1 MDEKKET
8 DFLKSFIRSR
18 RRGIG
23 RFLLFCLIFLC
34 VFLLYHLPAG
44 AVLYPSLLCG
54 ALGIW
59 FLLGDGRRYREKH
72 RQLCRLSKLPGELM
86 EDFPE
91 PEDPLEEDYL
101 EIIRLLQD
109 EQLQTKN
116 EMNRRFEDMMEY
128 YTIWVHQIKTP
139 IASMHLAL
147 EKEDSALSRQLSME
161 LGRIEQY
168 VEMVLCYLR
177 LDSDSTDYVFGE
189 YELDEIVRQAVKK
202 YAGQF
207 IYRKLKLNYSPFH
220 LQVTTDE
227 KWLLFVLEQILS
239 NAMKYTFRGS
249 VTIELE
255 EPSTLCMKDTG
266 IGISPEDLPR
276 IFEKGYTGCNG
287 RTDKKASGLGLYL
300 CRRICDNLGHSIQ
313 AESVPGEGTALRI
326 RFEQKKVQGD

>member
-1 MDEKKET
+1 M
-8 DFLKSFIRSR
+8 
-18 RRGIG
+18 
-23 RFLLFCLIFLC
+23 
-34 VFLLYHLPAG
+34 PA
-44 AVLYPSLLCG
+44 VKTS
-54 ALGIW
+54 
-59 FLLGDGRRYREKH
+59 
-72 RQLCRLSKLPGELM
+72 GELM

-128 YTIWVHQIKTP
+128 YTIWVQQIKTP

-227 KWLLFVLEQILS
+227 KWLLL
-239 NAMKYTFRGS
+239 TR
-249 VTIELE
+249 
-255 EPSTLCMKDTG
+255 
-266 IGISPEDLPR
+266 DLV
-276 IFEKGYTGCNG
+276 
-287 RTDKKASGLGLYL
+287 
-300 CRRICDNLGHSIQ
+300 SIQ
-313 AESVPGEGTALRI
+313 RHEIHVPGI
-326 RFEQKKVQGD
+326 RNH

>member
-1 MDEKKET
+1 MKRKKRISEILYPFPQKGYRT
-8 DFLKSFIRSR
+8 VPAVL
-18 RRGIG
+18 
-23 RFLLFCLIFLC
+23 LIFLC

-59 FLLGDGRRYREKH
+59 FLLGDVRRYRKKH

-161 LGRIEQY
+161 LGRLNSMWRWCCATCGWIQTARIMCSES
-168 VEMVLCYLR
+168 MSWMKLC
-177 LDSDSTDYVFGE
+177 
-189 YELDEIVRQAVKK
+189 
-202 YAGQF
+202 
-207 IYRKLKLNYSPFH
+207 
-220 LQVTTDE
+220 
-227 KWLLFVLEQILS
+227 
-239 NAMKYTFRGS
+239 
-249 VTIELE
+249 
-255 EPSTLCMKDTG
+255 
-266 IGISPEDLPR
+266 
-276 IFEKGYTGCNG
+276 G
-287 RTDKKASGLGLYL
+287 R
-300 CRRICDNLGHSIQ
+300 R
-313 AESVPGEGTALRI
+313 
-326 RFEQKKVQGD
+326 